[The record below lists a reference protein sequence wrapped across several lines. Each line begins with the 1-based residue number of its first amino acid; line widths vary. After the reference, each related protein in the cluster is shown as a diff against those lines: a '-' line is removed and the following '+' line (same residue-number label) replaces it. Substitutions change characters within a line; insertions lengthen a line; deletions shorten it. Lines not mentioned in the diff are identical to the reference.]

1 MKLEGVRNSLI
12 AVILLSVF
20 SSLSHAACWERK
32 EYREI
37 EGFSELENKLI
48 LSFKDA
54 VTCEAMEGAT
64 VKLGRRE
71 YKTDLNGYVSLSM
84 MPFIE
89 IGNANI
95 PMMVSKSGYTTI
107 KTHLRVAATTILNK
121 RMLLSPTLAGNS
133 MRFILQWNEQPR
145 DLDLHLEGNG
155 FHVSYRN
162 MKAGGEAKLDQDEQ
176 NGFGP
181 ETITVHNIKAEQNY
195 KLSVVNYSAERGMDE
210 SAKVLVYVGDHLDS
224 IIPLNQ
230 TSKRQ
235 VNVLNISNG
244 NIKKLQA
251 DNASAQSNVLPGW

>member
-1 MKLEGVRNSLI
+1 MKSEGIASSLI
-12 AVILLSVF
+12 AVFLLSIV
-20 SSLSHAACWERK
+20 SSLTQAACWDRK

-64 VKLGRRE
+64 VKLGQRE
-71 YKTDLNGYVSLSM
+71 YKTDFNGYVSLPM

-89 IGNANI
+89 VGNANI
-95 PMMVSKSGYTTI
+95 PMMVSKSGYSTI
-107 KTHLRVAATTILNK
+107 KTHLKVAATTILNK
-121 RMLLSPTLAGNS
+121 RMLLSPSLAGNS
-133 MRFILQWNEQPR
+133 MRFILQWNEKPR

-162 MKAGGEAKLDQDEQ
+162 MRAGGEAKLDQDAQ

-195 KLSVVNYSAERGMDE
+195 KLSVVNYSGEKSMDE
-210 SAKVLVYVGDHLDS
+210 SAKVLVYVGDNLDS

-230 TSKRQ
+230 TAERQ
-235 VNVLNISNG
+235 INVLSISNG
-244 NIKKLQA
+244 NIKKLQVE
-251 DNASAQSNVLPGW
+251 NATAQRNALPGW